1 MYLCKNLSLDFTGD
15 HCYKAEEKCKLANIM
30 KNKEQGLSKESVKQC
45 EVQYFPLQNT
55 SNANQIKS
63 KQMSSY
69 LSPIS

>member
-1 MYLCKNLSLDFTGD
+1 MQIGKY
-15 HCYKAEEKCKLANIM
+15 YEK
-30 KNKEQGLSKESVKQC
+30 QGLSKESVKQC